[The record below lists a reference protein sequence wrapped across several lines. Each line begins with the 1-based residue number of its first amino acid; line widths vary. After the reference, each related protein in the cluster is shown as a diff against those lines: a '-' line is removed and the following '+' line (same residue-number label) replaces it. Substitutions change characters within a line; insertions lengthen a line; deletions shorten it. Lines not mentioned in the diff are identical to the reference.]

1 MTDEQIVA
9 LYFER
14 NEEAIRQ
21 TKIKYSR
28 YLLSVAENILPTRED
43 AEECENSTYLAAWNS
58 IPPHKP
64 KTLSTYL
71 GKIIRHLA
79 IKAKR
84 AQKADKRGG
93 GEASLSFDELSECI
107 PASFSMEDSITDD
120 QLATIISAFLRTL
133 PETERRL
140 FICRYF
146 HCDSIA
152 VLSETF
158 GMKESRVKTTLMRT
172 RGKLAAHL
180 TEKGVLL

>member
-1 MTDEQIVA
+1 MTDEQIVS

-14 NEEAIRQ
+14 NEDAIRE
-21 TKIKYSR
+21 TKNKYSR
-28 YLLSVAENILPTRED
+28 YLISIAQNILPSYED

-79 IKAKR
+79 IKKRR

-107 PASFSMEDSITDD
+107 PTSFSLEDGITDD
-120 QLATIISAFLRTL
+120 TLGTIISAFLRTL

-152 VLSETF
+152 ALSEAF
-158 GMKESRVKTTLMRT
+158 GMKESRVKVTLMRT
-172 RGKLAAHL
+172 RRKLATHL
-180 TEKGVLL
+180 VEKGVLL

>member
-1 MTDEQIVA
+1 MTDEQIVS

-14 NEEAIRQ
+14 NEDAIRQ

-79 IKAKR
+79 IKKRR

-93 GEASLSFDELSECI
+93 GEAPLSFDELSECI
-107 PASFSMEDSITDD
+107 PASFSFENGITDD
-120 QLATIISAFLRTL
+120 QLATIISAFLRKL

-146 HCDSIA
+146 HCDSITT
-152 VLSETF
+152 LCETF

-172 RGKLAAHL
+172 RHKLAAYL
-180 TEKGVLL
+180 AEKGVFL

>member
-14 NEEAIRQ
+14 NEDAIRE
-21 TKIKYSR
+21 TKNKYSR
-28 YLLSVAENILPTRED
+28 YLISIAQNILPTRED

-58 IPPHKP
+58 IPPHRP
-64 KTLSTYL
+64 KMLSTYL

-79 IKAKR
+79 IKTMRTKK
-84 AQKADKRGG
+84 AQKRGS
-93 GEASLSFDELSECI
+93 GEALLSFDELSECI
-107 PASFSMEDSITDD
+107 PSSFSLEESITDD
-120 QLATIISAFLRTL
+120 QLGGIISTFLRTL

-152 VLSETF
+152 VLSKAF

-172 RGKLAAHL
+172 RQKLTAHL